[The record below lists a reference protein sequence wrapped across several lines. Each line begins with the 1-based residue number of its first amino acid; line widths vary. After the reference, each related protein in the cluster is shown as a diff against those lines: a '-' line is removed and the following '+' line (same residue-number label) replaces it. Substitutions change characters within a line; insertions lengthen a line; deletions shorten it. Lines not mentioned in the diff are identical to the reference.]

1 MSSDIVERL
10 RDDAELWEAG
20 LGDIESLGDDL
31 TQAADEIERLR
42 AERDAL
48 RHWSVGHIDALLLYA
63 AGSYPNDSHVR
74 DAVEFCRLVAPDR
87 ELRMDKPKRLEG
99 SGLHPARAMIAAAE
113 GRE

>member
-10 RDDAELWEAG
+10 RAYKPYQINDGEPFVPKVCD
-20 LGDIESLGDDL
+20 
-31 TQAADEIERLR
+31 QAADEIERLR

-63 AGSYPNDSHVR
+63 AGSHPNDSHVR
-74 DAVEFCRLVAPDR
+74 GAVEFCRLVAPDR

-99 SGLHPARAMIAAAE
+99 SGFHPARAMIAAAE
-113 GRE
+113 GGE